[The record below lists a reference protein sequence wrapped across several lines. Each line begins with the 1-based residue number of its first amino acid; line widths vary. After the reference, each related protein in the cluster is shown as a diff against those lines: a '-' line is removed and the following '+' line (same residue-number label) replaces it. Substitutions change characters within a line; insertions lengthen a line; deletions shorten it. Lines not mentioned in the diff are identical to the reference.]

1 MEYMANGPLTGFFLL
16 PLLLLFLLVLLL
28 IIFSSSLFSKC
39 ILKTDM
45 IEQDDID
52 IEEKHMAR
60 VCLDTLEAL
69 VFLHEH
75 HRIHRDIKSDNM
87 LMDSSGSVKVKK
99 KYNYFFF

>member
-1 MEYMANGPLTGFFLL
+1 
-16 PLLLLFLLVLLL
+16 
-28 IIFSSSLFSKC
+28 
-39 ILKTDM
+39 M

-87 LMDSSGSVKVKK
+87 LMDSSGSVKVNIYIINFQKK
-99 KYNYFFF
+99 IVKIGIFIKIFIKSRN

>member
-1 MEYMANGPLTGFFLL
+1 
-16 PLLLLFLLVLLL
+16 
-28 IIFSSSLFSKC
+28 
-39 ILKTDM
+39 M

-87 LMDSSGSVKVKK
+87 LMDSSGSVKVL
-99 KYNYFFF
+99 